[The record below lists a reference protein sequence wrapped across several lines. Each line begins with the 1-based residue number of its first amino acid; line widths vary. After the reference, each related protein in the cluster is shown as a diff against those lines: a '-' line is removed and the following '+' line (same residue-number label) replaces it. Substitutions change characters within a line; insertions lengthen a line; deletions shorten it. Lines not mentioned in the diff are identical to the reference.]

1 MTGTAG
7 DGETGWTW
15 SSLAGLAG
23 LAGVRLGV
31 AVDGV
36 TNVDGVTVVDG
47 VAGGPG
53 VALLLAGAGEPTTTA
68 GPMTPSALPALVGRK
83 AATMPAVISSA
94 PPTARATFRMAFTLT
109 NTEHGQIRPG

>member
-1 MTGTAG
+1 VTGTAG

-23 LAGVRLGV
+23 VRLGV
-31 AVDGV
+31 AVGGV
-36 TNVDGVTVVDG
+36 IVVGGVTVVDG

-53 VALLLAGAGEPTTTA
+53 VALLAGAGEPTTTA
-68 GPMTPSALPALVGRK
+68 GPMTPSVSPMLVGRK
-83 AATMPAVISSA
+83 AASTMPAVISSA
-94 PPTARATFRMAFTLT
+94 PPTARATFRMASTLT

>member
-1 MTGTAG
+1 VTGTAG

-23 LAGVRLGV
+23 VRLGV

-36 TNVDGVTVVDG
+36 TTVDGVTVVDG

-53 VALLLAGAGEPTTTA
+53 VALLLAGAGEATTTA
-68 GPMTPSALPALVGRK
+68 GPMTPSVSPVPVGRK
-83 AATMPAVISSA
+83 AATMPAVISRA
-94 PPTARATFRMAFTLT
+94 PPTARATFRMASTLT